1 MSNLLFDERPLVIQP
16 TLARMLG
23 SLDEAVILQQIHYWL
38 VRSTNVN
45 DGYKWVYNSMTEWHK
60 QFSWLAIATL
70 KRKFKSLEDKGL
82 LITGNYNKAK
92 FDKTKWYRIN
102 YDALDEMKQ
111 RLYQNDT
118 TRVSNC
124 TNGEYQNDTTN
135 TIDYQENTSDKAVAV
150 EEQEQMDN
158 VSNEADIFGEV
169 QACGI
174 QITPFN
180 QQLLV
185 DYIQKLNPE
194 LIVYA
199 AQQTSVSAKH
209 PNFNYFKAILE
220 RYIQLGLESVEE
232 AKELE
237 AKFEANKQQRSRSYT
252 KKPTSGKSKW
262 GGQLNEY
269 DVTF

>member
-1 MSNLLFDERPLVIQP
+1 
-16 TLARMLG
+16 
-23 SLDEAVILQQIHYWL
+23 
-38 VRSTNVN
+38 
-45 DGYKWVYNSMTEWHK
+45 MTEQPSYYSILTANVRYDK
-60 QFSWLAIATL
+60 RLRASEKVFFSEITALSNKYGYCTASNRYFANLYEVSKDTVSTWVSDLVKL
-70 KRKFKSLEDKGL
+70 GYVKREEIRSEQKKEV
-82 LITGNYNKAK
+82 IE
-92 FDKTKWYRIN
+92 R
-102 YDALDEMKQ
+102 
-111 RLYQNDT
+111 RLYPVATPPMDKKADRYSSKDREGIGKKVDT
-118 TRVSNC
+118 PI
-124 TNGEYQNDTTN
+124 GKKAE
-135 TIDYQENTSDKAVAV
+135 ENTTSLNITSINKVAAVG
-150 EEQEQMDN
+150 EQEKLG
-158 VSNEADIFGEV
+158 ETDIFCEV

-237 AKFEANKQQRSRSYT
+237 AKFEANKQQRNRSYT
-252 KKPTSGKSKW
+252 KKPTSNKSKW

>member
-1 MSNLLFDERPLVIQP
+1 
-16 TLARMLG
+16 
-23 SLDEAVILQQIHYWL
+23 
-38 VRSTNVN
+38 
-45 DGYKWVYNSMTEWHK
+45 MTEQPSYYSILTANVRYDK
-60 QFSWLAIATL
+60 RLRASEKVFFSEITALSNKYGYCTASNRYFANLYEVSKDTVSTWVSDLVKL
-70 KRKFKSLEDKGL
+70 GYVKREEIRSEQ
-82 LITGNYNKAK
+82 
-92 FDKTKWYRIN
+92 TKEVIER
-102 YDALDEMKQ
+102 
-111 RLYQNDT
+111 RLYPVATPPMDKKADRYSSKDREGIGKKVDT
-118 TRVSNC
+118 PI
-124 TNGEYQNDTTN
+124 GKKAE
-135 TIDYQENTSDKAVAV
+135 ENTTSLNITSINKVAAVG
-150 EEQEQMDN
+150 EQEKLG
-158 VSNEADIFGEV
+158 ETDIFCEV

-237 AKFEANKQQRSRSYT
+237 AKFEANKQQRNRSYT
-252 KKPTSGKSKW
+252 KKPTSNKSKW